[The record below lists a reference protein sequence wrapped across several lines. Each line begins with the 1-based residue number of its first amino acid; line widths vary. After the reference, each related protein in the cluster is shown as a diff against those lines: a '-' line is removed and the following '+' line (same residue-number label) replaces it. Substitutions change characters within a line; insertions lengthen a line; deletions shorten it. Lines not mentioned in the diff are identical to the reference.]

1 MAFLCCTA
9 FLHGAQDGLKFLGA
23 YRYAVGEIGALAL
36 VTVSAVMTVGTLMG
50 GFKII
55 KKVGMDMVRM
65 EKYQGLASDVA
76 SSVGLLTAS
85 LTGVPVS
92 TSHIKTTAIVGAC
105 ARQSVKKV
113 NVSVV
118 VDIFKG
124 WLYTF
129 PVCGV
134 LGFFLTKFLIRL

>member
-1 MAFLCCTA
+1 MLF
-9 FLHGAQDGLKFLGA
+9 
-23 YRYAVGEIGALAL
+23 R
-36 VTVSAVMTVGTLMG
+36 S
-50 GFKII
+50 
-55 KKVGMDMVRM
+55 
-65 EKYQGLASDVA
+65 
-76 SSVGLLTAS
+76 
-85 LTGVPVS
+85 
-92 TSHIKTTAIVGAC
+92 TAIVGAC

-118 VDIFKG
+118 MDIFKG

>member
-1 MAFLCCTA
+1 MEEA
-9 FLHGAQDGLKFLGA
+9 
-23 YRYAVGEIGALAL
+23 ALAAIFRGKMWA
-36 VTVSAVMTVGTLMG
+36 VSYTHL
-50 GFKII
+50 
-55 KKVGMDMVRM
+55 
-65 EKYQGLASDVA
+65 
-76 SSVGLLTAS
+76 
-85 LTGVPVS
+85 GVPVS